1 MTDFLLSLRKYFIMT
16 VSELKLRLFRQID
29 SLEKSKL
36 EEVYGV
42 LTNYINGNRDLS
54 EWDKLSDNQKH
65 GILNAIEEIRGGK
78 GISNKVVMNKFRKKY
93 PHA

>member
-1 MTDFLLSLRKYFIMT
+1 MT

-42 LTNYINGNRDLS
+42 VTNYLNGLHDLS
-54 EWDKLSDNQKH
+54 EWDKLSDNQRQ
-65 GILNAIEEIRGGK
+65 GVLNAIEEINEGK
-78 GISNKVVMNKFRKKY
+78 GIPNKAVMDKFHKQY

>member
-1 MTDFLLSLRKYFIMT
+1 LLSLRKYFIMT
-16 VSELKLRLFRQID
+16 TSELKLRLFRQID

-42 LTNYINGNRDLS
+42 VTNYINGHKDLS
-54 EWDKLSDNQKH
+54 EWDKLSDNQKQ
-65 GILNAIEEIRGGK
+65 GILDAIEEIKDGN
-78 GISNKVVMNKFRKKY
+78 GISNKVVMDKFRKKY

>member
-1 MTDFLLSLRKYFIMT
+1 MTT
-16 VSELKLRLFRQID
+16 SELKLRLFRQID

-42 LTNYINGNRDLS
+42 VTNYINGNRDLS
-54 EWDKLSDNQKH
+54 EWDKLSDSQKQ
-65 GILNAIEEIRGGK
+65 GIIDAIEEIKDGK
-78 GISNKVVMNKFRKKY
+78 GISNNVVMDKFRKKY